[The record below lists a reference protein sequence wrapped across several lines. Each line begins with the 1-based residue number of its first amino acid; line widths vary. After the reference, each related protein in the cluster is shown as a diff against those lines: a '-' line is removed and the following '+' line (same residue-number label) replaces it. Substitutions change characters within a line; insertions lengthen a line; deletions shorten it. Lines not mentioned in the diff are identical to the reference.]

1 VAVLEEITMTTRTL
15 YAVNVC
21 TVAELKAAIDMAMVE
36 TRMGFGDQINSDD
49 VITFGLNGGPLRLRL
64 IEDILTDG
72 SKVYDLNIE

>member
-1 VAVLEEITMTTRTL
+1 MTTRTL
-15 YAVNVC
+15 YAVNVW